1 MPAVRVAQAKMV
13 RSMTGYSKLRREESS
28 FSLNVAVKSVNHRFL
43 DLQFRLPSAFLPM
56 EPALRRIVKK
66 HVVRGHVEVSVNLD
80 RAGTEEL
87 KLDRTLLK
95 AYIKVCRE
103 VRDELGSAAEPD
115 VVQLLRIPGVLSNE
129 SELSDKELAGI
140 RKVLEPALANALE
153 ALNTMRDREGATLEK
168 DILERLDRL
177 ESLRKSI
184 AKQARRIP
192 QFTQQRLE
200 NRLRELLGAVH
211 VDAARL
217 AQEVAYLAS
226 RSDISEE
233 LTRFQSHLVQARQL
247 LAESPEVGKKLDFL
261 LQELNREANTL
272 LSKTSDVPQIGA
284 EVGRQAIE
292 MKSEIE
298 KLREQVQNIE

>member
-1 MPAVRVAQAKMV
+1 
-13 RSMTGYSKLRREESS
+13 MTGYSKVRREESG

-43 DLQFRLPSAFLPM
+43 DLQFRMPTALSPM
-56 EPALRRIVKK
+56 EAALRRIVKN

-80 RAGTEEL
+80 RADTEEL
-87 KLDRTLLK
+87 KVNRDLLK
-95 AYIKVCRE
+95 AYIKVCKE

-115 VVQLLRIPGVLSNE
+115 IVQLLRIPGVLSNE
-129 SELSDKELAGI
+129 SDLSDKELAAI
-140 RKVLEPALANALE
+140 RKILEPALAGTLE
-153 ALNTMRDREGATLEK
+153 TLNSMRDREGAALEK
-168 DILERLDRL
+168 DILERLDHL
-177 ESLRKSI
+177 ESLRKAI

-192 QFTQQRLE
+192 QYAQQRLE
-200 NRLRELLGAVH
+200 NRLHELLGAVH

>member
-1 MPAVRVAQAKMV
+1 MV
-13 RSMTGYSKLRREESS
+13 RSMTGYSKLRREEDG
-28 FSLNVAVKSVNHRFL
+28 FALNVAVKSVNHRFL
-43 DLQFRLPSAFLPM
+43 DLQFRMPSVLSPM
-56 EPALRRIVKK
+56 EPALRLIVKQ
-66 HVVRGHVEVSVNLD
+66 HVIRGHVEIGVNLEKVS
-80 RAGTEEL
+80 AEEL
-87 KLDRTLLK
+87 KVDRKLLK

-103 VRDELGSAAEPD
+103 VRDELGSDAQPD

-129 SELSDKELAGI
+129 SDLSDKELAGI
-140 RKVLEPALANALE
+140 LKVLESVLAGTLE
-153 ALNTMRDREGATLEK
+153 TLNTMREREGAAMEK
-168 DILERLDRL
+168 DIRERLDRL
-177 ESLRKSI
+177 ETLRKSI
-184 AKQARRIP
+184 SKHARRIP
-192 QFTQQRLE
+192 QYAQQRLE

-217 AQEVAYLAS
+217 AQEVAYLVS

-233 LTRFQSHLVQARQL
+233 LTRFQSHLDQSRQL
-247 LAESPEVGKKLDFL
+247 LSESSEVGKKLDFL

>member
-1 MPAVRVAQAKMV
+1 MI
-13 RSMTGYSKLRREESS
+13 RSMTGYSKVRREEGG

-43 DLQFRLPSAFLPM
+43 DLQFRLPTALSPM
-56 EPALRRIVKK
+56 EPALRRIVKN
-66 HVVRGHVEVSVNLD
+66 HVIRGHVEVGVNLD
-80 RAGTEEL
+80 RADAEEL
-87 KLDRTLLK
+87 KVNRDLLK
-95 AYIKVCRE
+95 AYAKVCNE
-103 VRDELGSAAEPD
+103 VRDELGSTADPD

-129 SELSDKELAGI
+129 SELSDKELAAV
-140 RKVLEPALANALE
+140 RKILEPALAGALE
-153 ALNTMRDREGATLEK
+153 TLNSMRDREGTALEK
-168 DILERLDRL
+168 DILERLDHL
-177 ESLRKSI
+177 ESLRKAI

-192 QFTQQRLE
+192 QYAQQRLE
-200 NRLRELLGAVH
+200 NRLHELLGAVH

>member
-1 MPAVRVAQAKMV
+1 MI
-13 RSMTGYSKLRREESS
+13 RSMTGYSKVRCEEGG

-43 DLQFRLPSAFLPM
+43 DLQFRLPSVLSPM
-56 EPALRRIVKK
+56 ESALRRIVKQY
-66 HVVRGHVEVSVNLD
+66 VIRGHVEVSVNLE
-80 RAGTEEL
+80 RAGTDEL
-87 KLDRTLLK
+87 KVDRKLLK
-95 AYIKVCRE
+95 AYITVCRE
-103 VRDELGSAAEPD
+103 VRDEMGSAADPD
-115 VVQLLRIPGVLSNE
+115 VVQLLRIPGVLSME
-129 SELSDKELAGI
+129 SELTDKELAGI
-140 RKVLEPALANALE
+140 RKILEPALAGALE
-153 ALNTMRDREGATLEK
+153 TLNTMREREGAALEK
-168 DILERLDRL
+168 DITERLDHL

-192 QFTQQRLE
+192 QYAQQRLE

-247 LAESPEVGKKLDFL
+247 LAESLDVGKKLDFL
-261 LQELNREANTL
+261 LQEMNREANTL
-272 LSKTSDVPQIGA
+272 LSKTSDVPQTGV

>member
-1 MPAVRVAQAKMV
+1 MV
-13 RSMTGYSKLRREESS
+13 RSMTGYSRLRQDEEG

-43 DLQFRLPSAFLPM
+43 DLQFRMPSVLSPM
-56 EPALRRIVKK
+56 EPALRRIVKQ
-66 HVVRGHVEVSVNLD
+66 HVIRGHVEIGVNLD
-80 RAGTEEL
+80 KLGAEDL
-87 KLDRTLLK
+87 KVDRELLK

-103 VRDELGSAAEPD
+103 VRDEMGASAEPD

-129 SELSDKELAGI
+129 TELSDKELAGI
-140 RKVLEPALANALE
+140 RKVLESVLAAALE
-153 ALNTMRDREGATLEK
+153 TLNTMREREGAALEK
-168 DILERLDRL
+168 DIRERLDRL
-177 ESLRKSI
+177 ETLHKSI
-184 AKQARRIP
+184 ARQARRIP
-192 QFTQQRLE
+192 QYAQQRLE
-200 NRLRELLGAVH
+200 SRLRELVGAVH

-233 LTRFQSHLVQARQL
+233 LTRFQSHLVQTRQL
-247 LAESPEVGKKLDFL
+247 LGESPEVGKKLDFL
-261 LQELNREANTL
+261 LQELNREPNTL
-272 LSKTSDVPQIGA
+272 LSKTSDVPEIGA

>member
-1 MPAVRVAQAKMV
+1 MV
-13 RSMTGYSKLRREESS
+13 RSMTGYSKVRREEGG

-43 DLQFRLPSAFLPM
+43 DLQFRLPSGLAPM
-56 EPALRRIVKK
+56 EPALRQVVKR
-66 HVVRGHVEVSVNLD
+66 HVVRGHVEVSVNLEK
-80 RAGTEEL
+80 AGAEEL
-87 KLDRTLLK
+87 KLNRDLLK
-95 AYIKVCRE
+95 AYIAVCRE
-103 VRDELGSAAEPD
+103 VRDDLGSTAEPD
-115 VVQLLRIPGVLSNE
+115 VVQLLRIPGVLTSD
-129 SELSDKELAGI
+129 SELTEKELAGI
-140 RKVLEPALANALE
+140 RKVLEPTVESALKTLNA
-153 ALNTMRDREGATLEK
+153 MRDREGGALEK
-168 DILERLDRL
+168 DILDRLDHL
-177 ESLRKSI
+177 EVLRKAIS
-184 AKQARRIP
+184 KQARRIP
-192 QFTQQRLE
+192 QYTNERLE
-200 NRLRELLGAVH
+200 KRLQELLGAVN

-272 LSKTSDVPQIGA
+272 LSKTSDLPQVGV

-298 KLREQVQNIE
+298 KIREQVQNIE

>member
-1 MPAVRVAQAKMV
+1 
-13 RSMTGYSKLRREESS
+13 MTGYSRLRQDEEG

-43 DLQFRLPSAFLPM
+43 DLQFRMPSVLSPM
-56 EPALRRIVKK
+56 EPALRRIVKQ
-66 HVVRGHVEVSVNLD
+66 HVIRGHVEIGVNLD
-80 RAGTEEL
+80 KLGAEDL
-87 KLDRTLLK
+87 KVDRELLK

-103 VRDELGSAAEPD
+103 VRDEMGASAEPD

-129 SELSDKELAGI
+129 TELSDKELAGI
-140 RKVLEPALANALE
+140 RKVLESVLAAALE
-153 ALNTMRDREGATLEK
+153 TLNTMREREGAALEK
-168 DILERLDRL
+168 DIRERLDRL
-177 ESLRKSI
+177 ETLHKSI
-184 AKQARRIP
+184 ARQARRIP
-192 QFTQQRLE
+192 QYAQQRLE
-200 NRLRELLGAVH
+200 SRLRELVGAVH

-233 LTRFQSHLVQARQL
+233 LTRFQSHLVQTRQL
-247 LAESPEVGKKLDFL
+247 LGESPEVGKKLDFL

-272 LSKTSDVPQIGA
+272 LSKTSDVPEIGA

>member
-1 MPAVRVAQAKMV
+1 MAL
-13 RSMTGYSKLRREESS
+13 S
-28 FSLNVAVKSVNHRFL
+28 
-43 DLQFRLPSAFLPM
+43 PM
-56 EPALRRIVKK
+56 EPSLRGIVKS
-66 HVVRGHVEVSVNLD
+66 HIVRGHVEVSVNLD
-80 RAGTEEL
+80 AAGAEEL
-87 KLDRTLLK
+87 KVNREVLK
-95 AYIKVCRE
+95 AYIKICRD
-103 VRDELGSAAEPD
+103 VQDELGSTAEPD

-129 SELSDKELAGI
+129 NELSDKELAAV
-140 RKVLEPALANALE
+140 RKVLEAALTGALE
-153 ALNTMRDREGATLEK
+153 TLNTMRDREGSALEK
-168 DILERLDRL
+168 DILDRLDRL

-184 AKQARRIP
+184 GKLARRIP
-192 QFTQQRLE
+192 QYAQQRLE

-217 AQEVAYLAS
+217 AQEVAYLVS
-226 RSDISEE
+226 RSDIAEE

-272 LSKTSDVPQIGA
+272 LSKTSDVPQIGG

-298 KLREQVQNIE
+298 KIREQVQNIE

>member
-1 MPAVRVAQAKMV
+1 MV
-13 RSMTGYSKLRREESS
+13 RSMTGYSRLRQDEEG

-43 DLQFRLPSAFLPM
+43 DLQFRMPSVLSPM
-56 EPALRRIVKK
+56 EPALRRIVKQ
-66 HVVRGHVEVSVNLD
+66 HVIRGHVEIGVNLD
-80 RAGTEEL
+80 KLGAEDL
-87 KLDRTLLK
+87 KVDRELLK

-103 VRDELGSAAEPD
+103 VRDEMGASAEPD

-129 SELSDKELAGI
+129 TELSDKELAGI
-140 RKVLEPALANALE
+140 RKVLESVLAAALE
-153 ALNTMRDREGATLEK
+153 TLNTMREREGAALEK
-168 DILERLDRL
+168 DIRERLDRL
-177 ESLRKSI
+177 ETLHKSI
-184 AKQARRIP
+184 ARQARRIP
-192 QFTQQRLE
+192 QYAQQRLE
-200 NRLRELLGAVH
+200 SRLRELVGAVH

-233 LTRFQSHLVQARQL
+233 LTRFQSHLVQTRQL
-247 LAESPEVGKKLDFL
+247 LGESPEVGKKLDFL

-272 LSKTSDVPQIGA
+272 LSKTSDVPEIGA

>member
-1 MPAVRVAQAKMV
+1 MI
-13 RSMTGYSKLRREESS
+13 RSMTGYSRVRREEGG
-28 FSLNVAVKSVNHRFL
+28 FSVNVAVKSVNHRFL
-43 DLQFRLPSAFLPM
+43 DLQFRMPIALSPT
-56 EPALRRIVKK
+56 EPALRRIVKN
-66 HVVRGHVEVSVNLD
+66 HVVRGHVEVGVNLD
-80 RAGTEEL
+80 RADTEEL
-87 KLDRTLLK
+87 KVNRDLLN
-95 AYIKVCRE
+95 AYIKVCHE
-103 VRDELGSAAEPD
+103 VRDELGSAGEPD

-129 SELSDKELAGI
+129 SELSEKELAVV
-140 RKVLEPALANALE
+140 RKILEPALAGALE
-153 ALNTMRDREGATLEK
+153 TLNTMRDREGAALEK
-168 DILERLDRL
+168 DFLERLDRL

-184 AKQARRIP
+184 GKQARRIP
-192 QFTQQRLE
+192 QYAQQRLE
-200 NRLRELLGAVH
+200 TRLRELLGAVH

-247 LAESPEVGKKLDFL
+247 IAESPEVGKKLDFL

-272 LSKTSDVPQIGA
+272 LSKTSDVPQIGG

-298 KLREQVQNIE
+298 KIREQVQNIE

>member
-1 MPAVRVAQAKMV
+1 M
-13 RSMTGYSKLRREESS
+13 RREETD
-28 FSLNVAVKSVNHRFL
+28 FSLAVAVKSVNHRFL
-43 DLQFRLPSAFLPM
+43 DLQFRIPSDLAPI
-56 EPALRRIVKK
+56 EPALRKIVKE
-66 HVVRGHVEVSVNLD
+66 HVSRGHVEVTVNLG
-80 RAGTEEL
+80 RAGAGEL
-87 KLDRTLLK
+87 KLNQELLS
-95 AYIKVCRE
+95 AYVAACQQ
-103 VRDELGSAAEPD
+103 VSAELGSAGEPD
-115 VVQLLRIPGVLSNE
+115 VVQLLRIPGVVTSNG
-129 SELSDKELAGI
+129 ELSDRELAGI
-140 RKVLEPALANALE
+140 RKVLEPTLAGALE
-153 ALNTMRDREGATLEK
+153 TLNTMREREGAALEK
-168 DILERLDRL
+168 DLRERLDHL
-177 ESLRKSI
+177 ESLRKGV
-184 AKQARRIP
+184 AKLARRIP
-192 QFTQQRLE
+192 QYTQQRLE

-247 LAESPEVGKKLDFL
+247 LAEGREVGKKLDFL

-272 LSKTSDVPQIGA
+272 LSKTSDVPEVGT

>member
-1 MPAVRVAQAKMV
+1 MV
-13 RSMTGYSKLRREESS
+13 RSMTGYSKLRQEQDG
-28 FSLNVAVKSVNHRFL
+28 FSVNVAVKAVNHRFL
-43 DLQFRLPSAFLPM
+43 DLQFRMPSVLSPM
-56 EPALRRIVKK
+56 EPALRRIVKQ
-66 HVVRGHVEVSVNLD
+66 HVIRGHVEVGVNLEKVG
-80 RAGTEEL
+80 AEEL
-87 KLDRTLLK
+87 KVDRELLK
-95 AYIKVCRE
+95 AYIQVCRE
-103 VRDELGSAAEPD
+103 VQDELGGAAAPD

-129 SELSDKELAGI
+129 TELSDKELSAI
-140 RKVLEPALANALE
+140 RKVLESALAGALE
-153 ALNTMRDREGATLEK
+153 TLNTMREREGSALEK
-168 DILERLDRL
+168 DIRERLEHL

-192 QFTQQRLE
+192 QYAQQRLE
-200 NRLRELLGAVH
+200 SRLRELLGAVH

-233 LTRFQSHLVQARQL
+233 LTRFQSHLVQVRQL
-247 LAESPEVGKKLDFL
+247 LSESPEVGKKLDFL

-272 LSKTSDVPQIGA
+272 LSKTSDVPEIGA

>member
-1 MPAVRVAQAKMV
+1 MI
-13 RSMTGYSKLRREESS
+13 RSMTGYSRVRREEGG
-28 FSLNVAVKSVNHRFL
+28 FSLNLAVKSVNHRFL
-43 DLQFRLPSAFLPM
+43 DLQFRLPSGLTHM
-56 EPALRRIVKK
+56 EPVLRRIVK
-66 HVVRGHVEVSVNLD
+66 HYVSRGHVEVSVNLE
-80 RAGTEEL
+80 RAGNEVL
-87 KLDRTLLK
+87 KVNREVLNSYV
-95 AYIKVCRE
+95 AVCRE
-103 VRDELGSAAEPD
+103 LRDELGAAAEHD
-115 VVQLLRIPGVLSNE
+115 VVQLLRIPGVLTTNGE
-129 SELSDKELAGI
+129 ISEKELAGI
-140 RKVLEPALANALE
+140 RKTLEPALEGALQT
-153 ALNTMRDREGATLEK
+153 LNTMRDREGAALEK
-168 DILERLDRL
+168 DLRERLDHL
-177 ESLRKSI
+177 EALRKAI

-192 QFTQQRLE
+192 QYTQQRLE

-247 LAESPEVGKKLDFL
+247 FAESLEVGKKFDFL

-272 LSKTSDVPQIGA
+272 LSKTSDVPEIGV

>member
-1 MPAVRVAQAKMV
+1 MV
-13 RSMTGYSKLRREESS
+13 RSMTGYSKLRREVDG
-28 FSLNVAVKSVNHRFL
+28 FALNVAVKSVNHRFL
-43 DLQFRLPSAFLPM
+43 DLQFRMPSVLSPM
-56 EPALRRIVKK
+56 EPALRLIVKQ
-66 HVVRGHVEVSVNLD
+66 HVIRGHVEIGVNLEKVG
-80 RAGTEEL
+80 AAEL
-87 KLDRTLLK
+87 KVDRGLLK

-103 VRDELGSAAEPD
+103 VREELGSDAQPD

-129 SELSDKELAGI
+129 SDLSDKELAGI
-140 RKVLEPALANALE
+140 LKVLESVLASTLE
-153 ALNTMRDREGATLEK
+153 TLNNMREREGAAMEK
-168 DILERLDRL
+168 DIRERLDRL
-177 ESLRKSI
+177 ETLRKSI
-184 AKQARRIP
+184 SKHARRIP
-192 QFTQQRLE
+192 QYAQQRLE

-247 LAESPEVGKKLDFL
+247 LSESSEVGKKLDFL

-284 EVGRQAIE
+284 EVGRQGIE

>member
-1 MPAVRVAQAKMV
+1 MI
-13 RSMTGYSKLRREESS
+13 RSMTGYSKVRREEGG
-28 FSLNVAVKSVNHRFL
+28 FSLNIAVKSVNHRFL
-43 DLQFRLPSAFLPM
+43 DLQFRMPIALSPT
-56 EPALRRIVKK
+56 EPALRRIVKN
-66 HVVRGHVEVSVNLD
+66 HVLRGHVEVSVNMD
-80 RAGTEEL
+80 RAGAEEL
-87 KLDRTLLK
+87 KVNRDLLK
-95 AYIKVCRE
+95 AYIKVCHE
-103 VRDELGSAAEPD
+103 VRDELGSASEPD

-129 SELSDKELAGI
+129 SELSEKELTAI
-140 RKVLEPALANALE
+140 RKILEPALAGALE
-153 ALNTMRDREGATLEK
+153 TLNTMRDREGTALEK
-168 DILERLDRL
+168 DFFERLDHL

-184 AKQARRIP
+184 GRQARRIP
-192 QFTQQRLE
+192 QYAQQRLE
-200 NRLRELLGAVH
+200 NRLHELLGAVH

-247 LAESPEVGKKLDFL
+247 IAESPEVGKKLDFL

-272 LSKTSDVPQIGA
+272 LSKTSDVPEIGA